1 MAQSRS
7 TEISLLE
14 ARHKIF
20 NKLCSAYRRAGQ
32 DANFGLLAYDVMVE
46 LAIPRNVF
54 AEALDG
60 FADVRGEPYCRDV

>member
-1 MAQSRS
+1 MGQSRS

-32 DANFGLLAYDVMVE
+32 DENFGLLAYDVMVE
-46 LAIPRNVF
+46 LALN
-54 AEALDG
+54 
-60 FADVRGEPYCRDV
+60 